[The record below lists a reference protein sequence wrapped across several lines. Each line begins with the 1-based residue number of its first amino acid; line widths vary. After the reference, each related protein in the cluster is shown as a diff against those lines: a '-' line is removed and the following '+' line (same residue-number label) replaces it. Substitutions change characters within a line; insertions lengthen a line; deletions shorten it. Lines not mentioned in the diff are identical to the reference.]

1 MDRVEK
7 YYLRQSEG
15 GFATPGFICNN
26 RKCLEND
33 PLFKNGGI
41 ITTPLKNVKKSKS
54 GRGNNLKKQ
63 KTIKNKKIRGIQA
76 LHNPSIMIK
85 KSTKKK

>member
-41 ITTPLKNVKKSKS
+41 ITTPRKNKKSNSPKSKKRKNVKKTSK
-54 GRGNNLKKQ
+54 K
-63 KTIKNKKIRGIQA
+63 
-76 LHNPSIMIK
+76 
-85 KSTKKK
+85 

>member
-1 MDRVEK
+1 MDRIER

-33 PLFKNGGI
+33 TLFTNGGI
-41 ITTPLKNVKKSKS
+41 ITTPRKN
-54 GRGNNLKKQ
+54 NN
-63 KTIKNKKIRGIQA
+63 NKKKASPPKGYKVRKGGKGVKRIA
-76 LHNPSIMIK
+76 VKAPSFK
-85 KSTKKK
+85 K

>member
-1 MDRVEK
+1 MDRIER

-33 PLFKNGGI
+33 PLFTNGGI
-41 ITTPLKNVKKSKS
+41 ITTPRKNNNNKKKASPPKGYKVRKGGKGVKRLAVKAPS
-54 GRGNNLKKQ
+54 LKK
-63 KTIKNKKIRGIQA
+63 
-76 LHNPSIMIK
+76 
-85 KSTKKK
+85 

>member
-1 MDRVEK
+1 MDRIER

-33 PLFKNGGI
+33 PLFTNGGI
-41 ITTPLKNVKKSKS
+41 ITTPRKNNNNNKKASPPKGYKVRKGGKGVKRVAVKAPS
-54 GRGNNLKKQ
+54 LKK
-63 KTIKNKKIRGIQA
+63 
-76 LHNPSIMIK
+76 
-85 KSTKKK
+85 

>member
-1 MDRVEK
+1 MDRIER

-33 PLFKNGGI
+33 PLFTNGGI
-41 ITTPLKNVKKSKS
+41 ITTPRKN
-54 GRGNNLKKQ
+54 N
-63 KTIKNKKIRGIQA
+63 NKKRQV
-76 LHNPSIMIK
+76 LLK
-85 KSTKKK
+85 DTKCVKVVSV

>member
-1 MDRVEK
+1 MDRIER

-33 PLFKNGGI
+33 PLFTNGGI
-41 ITTPLKNVKKSKS
+41 ITTPRKN
-54 GRGNNLKKQ
+54 NN
-63 KTIKNKKIRGIQA
+63 NKKKASPPKGYKVRKGGKGVKRIA
-76 LHNPSIMIK
+76 VKAPSFK
-85 KSTKKK
+85 K

>member
-1 MDRVEK
+1 MDRIER

-33 PLFKNGGI
+33 PLFTNGGI
-41 ITTPLKNVKKSKS
+41 ITTPRKNNNNKKKARPPKGYKVRKGGKGVKRIAVKAPS
-54 GRGNNLKKQ
+54 LKK
-63 KTIKNKKIRGIQA
+63 
-76 LHNPSIMIK
+76 
-85 KSTKKK
+85 

>member
-1 MDRVEK
+1 MDRIER

-33 PLFKNGGI
+33 PLFTNGGI
-41 ITTPLKNVKKSKS
+41 ITTPRKNNNNKKKASPPKGYKVRKGGKGVKRVAVKAPS
-54 GRGNNLKKQ
+54 LKK
-63 KTIKNKKIRGIQA
+63 
-76 LHNPSIMIK
+76 
-85 KSTKKK
+85 

>member
-1 MDRVEK
+1 MDRIER

-33 PLFKNGGI
+33 PLFTNGGI
-41 ITTPLKNVKKSKS
+41 ITTPRKNNNNKKKASPPKGYKVRKGGKGVKRIAVKAPS
-54 GRGNNLKKQ
+54 LKK
-63 KTIKNKKIRGIQA
+63 
-76 LHNPSIMIK
+76 
-85 KSTKKK
+85 

>member
-1 MDRVEK
+1 MDRIER

-33 PLFKNGGI
+33 PLFTNGGI
-41 ITTPLKNVKKSKS
+41 ITTP
-54 GRGNNLKKQ
+54 RNNNN
-63 KTIKNKKIRGIQA
+63 NKKKASPPKGYKVRKGGKGVKRIA
-76 LHNPSIMIK
+76 VKAPSFK
-85 KSTKKK
+85 K

>member
-1 MDRVEK
+1 MDRIER

-33 PLFKNGGI
+33 PLFTNGGI
-41 ITTPLKNVKKSKS
+41 ITTPRKN
-54 GRGNNLKKQ
+54 NN
-63 KTIKNKKIRGIQA
+63 NKKKASPPKGYKVRKGGKGVKRVA
-76 LHNPSIMIK
+76 VKAPSFK
-85 KSTKKK
+85 K

>member
-1 MDRVEK
+1 MDRIER

-33 PLFKNGGI
+33 PLFTNGGI
-41 ITTPLKNVKKSKS
+41 ITTPRKN
-54 GRGNNLKKQ
+54 NN
-63 KTIKNKKIRGIQA
+63 NKKKASPPKGYKVRKGGKGVKRLA
-76 LHNPSIMIK
+76 VKAPSFK
-85 KSTKKK
+85 K

>member
-1 MDRVEK
+1 MDRIER

-33 PLFKNGGI
+33 PLFTNGGI
-41 ITTPLKNVKKSKS
+41 ITTPRKN
-54 GRGNNLKKQ
+54 NN
-63 KTIKNKKIRGIQA
+63 NKKRRV
-76 LHNPSIMIK
+76 LLK
-85 KSTKKK
+85 DTKCVKVVSV

>member
-41 ITTPLKNVKKSKS
+41 ITTPRKNDKKTNSPKSKKRKNVKKTSK
-54 GRGNNLKKQ
+54 K
-63 KTIKNKKIRGIQA
+63 
-76 LHNPSIMIK
+76 
-85 KSTKKK
+85 

>member
-1 MDRVEK
+1 MDRIERY

-33 PLFKNGGI
+33 PLFTNGGI
-41 ITTPLKNVKKSKS
+41 ITTPRKNNNNKKKASPPKGYKVRKGGKGVKRIAVKAPS
-54 GRGNNLKKQ
+54 LKK
-63 KTIKNKKIRGIQA
+63 
-76 LHNPSIMIK
+76 
-85 KSTKKK
+85 

>member
-41 ITTPLKNVKKSKS
+41 ITTPRKNIKKSNSPKSKKRKNVKKTSK
-54 GRGNNLKKQ
+54 K
-63 KTIKNKKIRGIQA
+63 
-76 LHNPSIMIK
+76 
-85 KSTKKK
+85 

>member
-1 MDRVEK
+1 MDRIER

-33 PLFKNGGI
+33 PLFTNGGI
-41 ITTPLKNVKKSKS
+41 ITTPRKN
-54 GRGNNLKKQ
+54 NNN
-63 KTIKNKKIRGIQA
+63 NKKKASPPKGYKVRKGVKRIA
-76 LHNPSIMIK
+76 VKAPSFK
-85 KSTKKK
+85 K

>member
-41 ITTPLKNVKKSKS
+41 ITTPRKNIKKSNSPKSKKRKNVKKTSK
-54 GRGNNLKKQ
+54 NN
-63 KTIKNKKIRGIQA
+63 
-76 LHNPSIMIK
+76 
-85 KSTKKK
+85 

>member
-1 MDRVEK
+1 MDRIER

-33 PLFKNGGI
+33 PLFTNGGI
-41 ITTPLKNVKKSKS
+41 ITSPRKN
-54 GRGNNLKKQ
+54 N
-63 KTIKNKKIRGIQA
+63 NKKKASPPKGYKVRKGGKRLA
-76 LHNPSIMIK
+76 VKAPSFK
-85 KSTKKK
+85 K